1 MADRRR
7 RVFPL
12 VSKHRMT
19 GVTYGSQRSLRRGQ
33 GAEIAGSRPYVP
45 GDRLAW
51 IDWHASARE
60 SLAKDEARFIVRQ
73 YYDEVAPR
81 VVLVVDRR
89 PSMGLY
95 SADFPWLRK
104 PRVLEE
110 AVTAIVAAAHGARAY
125 VGYLDFSRNPN
136 REGASAH
143 WIAPHRQSARRIVD
157 RLEHEFDAPSDS
169 LELALEY
176 LLTLHR
182 DVPAGS
188 FVFILSDFLGPVS
201 SHVWSRARSRRWDV
215 VPVIVQ
221 DRLWEQSFPMI
232 SGVLVP
238 FCDPQTG
245 KTGAVRLSEREA
257 QERRRANEDRLT
269 DLVQGFRRLDFD
281 PVILDMIGPD
291 EIDMALIKWAT
302 RRRVA
307 GSRSR

>member
-1 MADRRR
+1 
-7 RVFPL
+7 
-12 VSKHRMT
+12 MT

-33 GAEIAGSRPYVP
+33 GAEIAGSRPYAP

-60 SLAKDEARFIVRQ
+60 SLAKDEALFIVRQ
-73 YYDEVAPR
+73 YYEEVAPR

-95 SADFPWLRK
+95 SPEFPWLPK
-104 PRVLEE
+104 PRVLKE
-110 AVTAIVAAAHGARAY
+110 AATAIVAAAHAARAY
-125 VGYLDFSRNPN
+125 VGYLDFSGNPG

-157 RLEHEFDAPSDS
+157 RLEQEFDAPGNS
-169 LELALEY
+169 LELALDY

-188 FVFILSDFLGPVS
+188 FVFILSDFLSPVA

-221 DRLWEQSFPMI
+221 DPVWEQSFPPI

-238 FCDPQTG
+238 FSDPQTRR
-245 KTGAVRLSEREA
+245 TGAVRLSAGEA
-257 QERRRANEDRLT
+257 QERQRSNEDRLT
-269 DLVQGFRRLDFD
+269 DVVQGFRRLHFD
-281 PVILDMIGPD
+281 PVILDTTDPD
-291 EIDMALIKWAT
+291 EIDMAFIKWAT
-302 RRRVA
+302 RRRVTGL
-307 GSRSR
+307 GSR